1 MDRFNI
7 ILRPICWLKE
17 VIRTV
22 DSGLPISGH
31 DFVEVG
37 DELVCEICGLREE
50 LDI

>member
-31 DFVEVG
+31 DFVETEG
-37 DELVCEICGLREE
+37 KLKCELCGLEE
-50 LDI
+50 KL